1 MALEA
6 LVRLCNH
13 KMREW
18 LALERKMGYRIGKE
32 DPGIDNVLTVNSH
45 VVIIF
50 LCFIINIY

>member
-6 LVRLCNH
+6 LVRLYNH

-45 VVIIF
+45 VFIIF